1 MSSIR
6 SQRHIQKPER
16 FVEIQQLL
24 SIGRFHGR
32 KDTYD
37 RHIIQTENI
46 QLIKQKNEFHGY
58 DGKDG
63 FVVHDEEEYVSS
75 EEENDEELVPS
86 DTESENDEEEELDID
101 SDSDEEI
108 ESEQEESN

>member
-1 MSSIR
+1 MSSRR
-6 SQRHIQKPER
+6 SQRHIQKPDR
-16 FVEIQQLL
+16 LVEIQQSL

-32 KDTYD
+32 KNTYD
-37 RHIIQTENI
+37 KFQTQNI
-46 QLIKQKNEFHGY
+46 QLIHAVPKNEFHGY

-86 DTESENDEEEELDID
+86 DTESEHEEDEPDLESE
-101 SDSDEEI
+101 SDEEI
-108 ESEQEESN
+108 ESEQEESD

>member
-1 MSSIR
+1 MSSRR
-6 SQRHIQKPER
+6 SQRHTQKPER
-16 FVEIQQLL
+16 FVEIQQSLC
-24 SIGRFHGR
+24 RFHGR

-37 RHIIQTENI
+37 RHFIQIENI
-46 QLIKQKNEFHGY
+46 QLIKQKKNEFHGY

-63 FVVHDEEEYVSS
+63 FVVNDEEVEDVSS

-86 DTESENDEEEELDID
+86 DTESENEEEEELDLD

-108 ESEQEESN
+108 ESEQEESD